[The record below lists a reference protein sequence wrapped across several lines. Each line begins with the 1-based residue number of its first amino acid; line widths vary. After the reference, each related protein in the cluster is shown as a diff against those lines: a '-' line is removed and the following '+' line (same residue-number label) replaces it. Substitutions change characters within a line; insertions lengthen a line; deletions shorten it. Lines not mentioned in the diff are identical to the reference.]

1 MAIKAR
7 AQITLSCVV
16 DVAGVYRYYLLQSST
31 LAAPDK
37 PTANPPGGNW
47 NDTEPGYTSGST
59 NTLYFVDLTVFS
71 DGAWIY
77 SNVSTSSAYEAAKEA
92 YNKAAAVSNTLNG
105 LTLIDEE
112 QVKVDGSKLYVDTE
126 FVNSLFAQDITATGS
141 ITGAELIGATL
152 KGEGI
157 DIAATNGDAAGLSI
171 QTEYDPEWMQ
181 YVLTIS
187 GGSLHNFGKLVVG
200 SFGAKL
206 TGTMVEIGSD
216 NLVDSNYSTE
226 NYTSFD
232 SSAFSGTVHVEK
244 KFGVCY
250 IVYNLTKKGSTTTW
264 TQILSNDKVPA
275 PASHIQIYQTTPC
288 LNDAS
293 ALPLDV
299 TVYPYAGGLLIMGGT
314 INKNYRGSFSYL
326 L

>member
-1 MAIKAR
+1 MAVKAQ
-7 AQITLSCVV
+7 ASVTLTSVV
-16 DVAGVYRYYLLQSST
+16 DVDSVQRYYKLQPAGQAKPS
-31 LAAPDK
+31 K
-37 PTANPPGGNW
+37 PTAKPPTGW
-47 NDTEPGYTSGST
+47 TTTEPDYTEGST
-59 NTLYFVDLTVFS
+59 NILYFCDLTVFS
-71 DGAWIY
+71 DGTYTY
-77 SNVSTSSAYEAAKEA
+77 SDVSPSSSYEAAKAA
-92 YNKAAAVSNTLNG
+92 YNKANNVQVALNG
-105 LTLIDEE
+105 LTLVKEGTVYIDGGM
-112 QVKVDGSKLYVDTE
+112 VYVDE
-126 FVNSLFAQDITATGS
+126 AFVNSVFARDITATGS

-171 QTEYDPEWMQ
+171 RTEYDPELMQ